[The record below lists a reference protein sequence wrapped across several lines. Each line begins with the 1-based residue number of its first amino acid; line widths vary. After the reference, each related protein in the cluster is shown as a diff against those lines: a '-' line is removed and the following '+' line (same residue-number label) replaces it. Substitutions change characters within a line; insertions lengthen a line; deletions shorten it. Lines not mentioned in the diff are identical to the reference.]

1 MITQKNRLGKK
12 ADFERVF
19 KGGNKVYNQYLNLRF
34 RVNDLAYCRFAII
47 VSNKISKKATERNKI
62 RRRLKAVNID
72 NLSNF
77 KQNLDIII
85 TVLPPLKD
93 LSYQETREI
102 YLNLA
107 KKSRI
112 L

>member
-19 KGGNKVYNQYLNLRF
+19 RDGNKTYNQYLNLRF
-34 RVNDLAYCRFAII
+34 KENDLGYCRFAII

-62 RRRLKAVNID
+62 RRRLKAININ

-77 KQNLDIII
+77 NKNFDIII
-85 TVLPPLKD
+85 TVLPPISNLKFD
-93 LSYQETREI
+93 DFRDI

-107 KKSRI
+107 KKSKI